1 MDMSMNQGN
10 GALMMFSD
18 PAAVAAAETAR
29 ARIQAAY
36 QVALYKPRKEEQAR
50 VKILDACKR
59 PSFASRVE
67 YSKPVGNQKITG
79 ASIRYVEM
87 ALREWGNIMIDT
99 QTIYEDDEK
108 KRVSVRVID
117 LETNTAFG
125 KEIQISKTV
134 ERRDS
139 RGREVLRQRT
149 NTGGHTVYIVRA
161 TEDEILNKE
170 AAHISKVIRTE
181 GLRLLPQDIT
191 DEALDTA
198 KQAREGAIKDPSL
211 FAKQICDA
219 FFGLRIS
226 PEDLEQYLGRPVTAC
241 SKAELLELESIFN
254 AIKDG
259 EAKWADY
266 VTPKNTDGNGGGLK
280 QDATA
285 KGLNDELRGKSSEAP
300 ITCPDGSPADAAKC
314 KACTQPGGCEHAPK
328 K

>member
-1 MDMSMNQGN
+1 MMTQQNN
-10 GALMMFSD
+10 TLMHTD

-36 QVALYKPRKEEQAR
+36 QVALYKPRKEDQAR
-50 VKILDACKR
+50 VKILEACKR
-59 PSFASRVE
+59 PAFASRVE
-67 YSKPVGNQKITG
+67 YSKPVGGQKITG

-87 ALREWGNIMIDT
+87 ALREWGNAMIDT

-108 KRVSVRVID
+108 KRISVRVID

-134 ERRDS
+134 ERRNN
-139 RGREVLRQRT
+139 RERDVVRERK
-149 NTGGHTVYIVRA
+149 NTSGDTVYIVRA

-170 AAHISKVIRTE
+170 SAHISKVIRTE

-191 DEALDTA
+191 DEALATA
-198 KQAREGAIKDPSL
+198 KKAREGAITDPSA

-219 FFGLRIS
+219 FYGLRIS
-226 PEDLEQYLGRPVTAC
+226 PEDLEQYLGRPVSAC

-259 EAKWADY
+259 EAKWVDY
-266 VTPKNTDGNGGGLK
+266 VTPKNGIDGPK
-280 QDATA
+280 QDASTKDLNEALKGQKVA
-285 KGLNDELRGKSSEAP
+285 KAKLS
-300 ITCPDGSPADAAKC
+300 CPDGTPADEAKC
-314 KACTQPGGCEHAPK
+314 KACKASDGCEHAQK
-328 K
+328 